1 MDNLLTAIRN
11 CKVCEP
17 YLELGANPIISAS
30 KKSKIVIIGQAP
42 GRIVHE
48 TGIPWNDKSGDSLRN
63 WLGVDKS
70 TFYKPD
76 IFALMPMGFCFPG
89 KGKSGDLPPR
99 KECAP
104 LWHDQLLNYMEEIK
118 LILLIGQYAQHY
130 YLKDKCKSNLTETVR
145 NYQEYL
151 PQYLPLPHP
160 SPRNNIWMAKNRW
173 FQAEVLTILKDQIR
187 AVVEA

>member
-1 MDNLLTAIRN
+1 MDNLLADIRQ

-17 YLELGANPIISAS
+17 YLELGANPIVSAS

-42 GRIVHE
+42 GRIVHQ

-63 WLGVDKS
+63 WLGVDKA
-70 TFYKPD
+70 TFYDED
-76 IFALMPMGFCFPG
+76 IFALVPMGFCFPG

-104 LWHDQLLNYMEEIK
+104 LWHKPLLNYMQDIK

-130 YLKDKCKSNLTETVR
+130 YLNERCKNTLTETVR

-151 PQYLPLPHP
+151 PEYLPLPHP

-173 FQAEVLTILKDQIR
+173 FQAEVLTILKDQIK
-187 AVVEA
+187 AVVED

>member
-1 MDNLLTAIRN
+1 MDNLIANIRQ

-42 GRIVHE
+42 GRIVHQ

-63 WLGVDKS
+63 WLGVDKAM
-70 TFYKPD
+70 FYNED
-76 IFALMPMGFCFPG
+76 IFALVPMGFCFPG

-104 LWHDQLLNYMEEIK
+104 LWHNKLLDFMQEVK

-130 YLKDKCKSNLTETVR
+130 YLQDRCKTTLTETVKSYR
-145 NYQEYL
+145 EYL

-160 SPRNNIWMAKNRW
+160 SPRNNIWMSKNKW
-173 FQAEVLTILKDQIR
+173 FQTDVLTILKDQIK
-187 AVVEA
+187 AVVED